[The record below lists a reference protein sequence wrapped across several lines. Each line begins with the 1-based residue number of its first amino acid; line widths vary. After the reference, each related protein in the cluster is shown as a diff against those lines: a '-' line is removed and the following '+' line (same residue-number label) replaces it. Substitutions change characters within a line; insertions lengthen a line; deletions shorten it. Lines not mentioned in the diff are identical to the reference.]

1 MLLSSLCF
9 IGFAQFDESRH
20 VWQLWAGALI
30 MAAGFAS
37 SLPCAITM
45 PSEAGV
51 VITPG
56 RLLAMNLAGSA
67 GESLMPFI
75 FGAFFERGYY
85 GAFGT
90 LLCALN
96 VVVLTATFLARAT
109 ALAPGGLPVE
119 QLDHVE
125 VELAPVAEGEGTPQ
139 AVSATASPGFQR

>member
-1 MLLSSLCF
+1 M
-9 IGFAQFDESRH
+9 
-20 VWQLWAGALI
+20 
-30 MAAGFAS
+30 
-37 SLPCAITM
+37 
-45 PSEAGV
+45 

-109 ALAPGGLPVE
+109 ALGPGGLPVE
-119 QLDHVE
+119 QLVSIWERPFATTD
-125 VELAPVAEGEGTPQ
+125 VAQGGCPDTSGQLPNPN
-139 AVSATASPGFQR
+139 ST

>member
-9 IGFAQFDESRH
+9 VAFAQLESHH

-67 GESLMPFI
+67 GESLMPFL
-75 FGAFFERGYY
+75 FGAAFERGWY
-85 GAFGT
+85 ARPPR
-90 LLCALN
+90 AS
-96 VVVLTATFLARAT
+96 LA
-109 ALAPGGLPVE
+109 
-119 QLDHVE
+119 
-125 VELAPVAEGEGTPQ
+125 
-139 AVSATASPGFQR
+139 